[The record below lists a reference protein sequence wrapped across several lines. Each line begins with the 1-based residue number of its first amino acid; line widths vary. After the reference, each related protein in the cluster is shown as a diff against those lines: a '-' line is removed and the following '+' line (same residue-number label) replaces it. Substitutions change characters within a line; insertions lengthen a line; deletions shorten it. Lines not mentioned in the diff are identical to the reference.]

1 MSALLKILVPWYNA
15 YKCYKCIQKVKYINH
30 RLSNDSTQHR
40 NAVRAF
46 TKLLKG
52 NACL

>member
-15 YKCYKCIQKVKYINH
+15 YKGYKRLQKVGLLKH
-30 RLSNDSTQHR
+30 RLSNDSSQHR